1 MGYKEKAIQA
11 VRKMQDIDGYSGGDC
26 ISRRAVLIILGLIP
40 ENDGTKTHT
49 EAESVEN
56 VEVKMRP

>member
-26 ISRRAVLIILGLIP
+26 ISRRSVLIVLELIP
-40 ENDGTKTHT
+40 EDDSTKTHT
-49 EAESVEN
+49 RAESVEN
-56 VEVKMRP
+56 IEAKV